1 MKPRGFT
8 QSNPLSLA
16 SNQLQTIMMI
26 STQVRPVASI
36 VADITK
42 AHKAVFKY
50 FKPFTLN
57 LMGASK
63 KDLGEDKELI
73 KAIFKNNPD
82 LLEHQTNVLS
92 LCYELEDM
100 LKSNFALSFKDHV
113 LEAKAKVLN
122 LKWLYFSLKEIEN
135 EKIARRN
142 IAKFQKLSARTYT
155 PFFCDRDN
163 GETER
168 LKEFVSLVKPLDNPD
183 KALRPQLH
191 VNSLI
196 ALQMCYSYNIEER
209 AEDINFSGDRLVLE
223 VVDGCE
229 NPQIKDKFYKQLAYE
244 KSLLGIIA

>member
-1 MKPRGFT
+1 MEPSGST

-16 SNQLQTIMMI
+16 ANQLQTIMMI

-36 VADITK
+36 VAVITK

-92 LCYELEDM
+92 LCNELEEL
-100 LKSNFALSFKDHV
+100 LKSNFALSFKDNI
-113 LEAKAKVLN
+113 LEAKAKVLDF
-122 LKWLYFSLKEIEN
+122 KWLYRSLKEIEN
-135 EKIARRN
+135 EKIARKN
-142 IAKFQKLSARTYT
+142 IAKFQKLLVKTYT
-155 PFFCDRDN
+155 PFFCDNDN
-163 GETER
+163 GEARR
-168 LKEFVSLVKPLDNPD
+168 LREFVSLVEPLDNPD

-229 NPQIKDKFYKQLAYE
+229 NPQIKAKFYKQLAYE
-244 KSLLGIIA
+244 KSILGVN